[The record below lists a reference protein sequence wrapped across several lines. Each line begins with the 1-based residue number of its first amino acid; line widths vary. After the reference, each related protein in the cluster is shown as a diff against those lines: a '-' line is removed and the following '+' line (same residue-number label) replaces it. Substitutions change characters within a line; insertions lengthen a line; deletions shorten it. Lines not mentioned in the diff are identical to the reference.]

1 MTTVEV
7 TNTTIKNTIL
17 SNSWN
22 VLLMRFIWRSM
33 WEEVFCRFV
42 VLFRSKNAKDGL
54 FRNES
59 TGCFHG
65 ENVAADTIHV
75 LLLCGEKKEE
85 IKGREGKVTL
95 SAREKLKGMKYSAI
109 KICRE
114 FFIHRIKHL
123 YVPWK
128 ESEMKRETERERGW
142 EKERW

>member
-1 MTTVEV
+1 
-7 TNTTIKNTIL
+7 
-17 SNSWN
+17 
-22 VLLMRFIWRSM
+22 M

-65 ENVAADTIHV
+65 ETVAADTIHV
-75 LLLCGEKKEE
+75 LPLCSEKMEE
-85 IKGREGKVTL
+85 IKRREGKVTL

-128 ESEMKRETERERGW
+128 ESEMKRETERED
-142 EKERW
+142 ERKRDDKWKVVEEGMDSECYSEQVPQEHIKWTVL